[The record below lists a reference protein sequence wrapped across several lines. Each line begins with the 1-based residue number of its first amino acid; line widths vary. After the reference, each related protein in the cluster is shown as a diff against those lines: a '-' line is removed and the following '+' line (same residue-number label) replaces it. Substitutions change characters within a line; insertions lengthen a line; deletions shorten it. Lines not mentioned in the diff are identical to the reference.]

1 MQQPSVSLAPNT
13 SCHPQHAG
21 SAAGSS
27 RRSHGHLGV
36 LLHVGHSDG
45 RRAGALYAATNLRSL
60 EAIPATGPTLRSLE
74 EAIAAPNLL
83 SHEAVISANNTY
95 QDAKPRARKFFELEM
110 TVQDCDLDQ
119 YGVVNNTVYPSYI
132 ERVVAPMNVPMNE
145 LTITL
150 IIKSLTCVCS
160 TRGVDIRPW
169 NEQNLD
175 SRGEKFVVRLS
186 LGRIKGA
193 RIYAEQY
200 IERMPD
206 RKLVVES
213 TATIICLNR
222 KHRPTR
228 VWPELSSK
236 LLDYFSSQED

>member
-1 MQQPSVSLAPNT
+1 MQQPSISLAPNT

-21 SAAGSS
+21 SAAESS

-119 YGVVNNTVYPSYI
+119 YGVVNNT
-132 ERVVAPMNVPMNE
+132 
-145 LTITL
+145 
-150 IIKSLTCVCS
+150 
-160 TRGVDIRPW
+160 
-169 NEQNLD
+169 
-175 SRGEKFVVRLS
+175 RGEKFVVRLS

-200 IERMPD
+200 IERLPD

>member
-27 RRSHGHLGV
+27 RRSPGHLGV

-119 YGVVNNTVYPSYI
+119 YGVVNNT
-132 ERVVAPMNVPMNE
+132 
-145 LTITL
+145 
-150 IIKSLTCVCS
+150 
-160 TRGVDIRPW
+160 
-169 NEQNLD
+169 
-175 SRGEKFVVRLS
+175 RGEKFVVRLS

-200 IERMPD
+200 IERLPD

>member
-21 SAAGSS
+21 SAVGSS
-27 RRSHGHLGV
+27 RRSNLAV

-60 EAIPATGPTLRSLE
+60 EAIPATSPTLRSLE

-132 ERVVAPMNVPMNE
+132 ERAREE
-145 LTITL
+145 LISGLGMSRTSIACTGNAMAL
-150 IIKSLTCVCS
+150 TELNIKYFTPLK
-160 TRGVDIRPW
+160 
-169 NEQNLD
+169 
-175 SRGEKFVVRLS
+175 RGEKFVVRLS

-200 IERMPD
+200 IERLPD

>member
-132 ERVVAPMNVPMNE
+132 ERAREE
-145 LTITL
+145 LISGLGMSRTSIACTGNAMAL
-150 IIKSLTCVCS
+150 TELNIK
-160 TRGVDIRPW
+160 
-169 NEQNLD
+169 
-175 SRGEKFVVRLS
+175 
-186 LGRIKGA
+186 
-193 RIYAEQY
+193 
-200 IERMPD
+200 
-206 RKLVVES
+206 
-213 TATIICLNR
+213 
-222 KHRPTR
+222 
-228 VWPELSSK
+228 
-236 LLDYFSSQED
+236 YFTPLKV